1 MTNKPPTWGSSEA
14 KDLLEKDLR
23 SGRIPLDSSKEWTPR
38 RVYNMPDRPQFR
50 LFEYKRFVGN
60 LRNLRTRIKELS
72 QDATVAALALA
83 HDRLI
88 HPVAA
93 LNHQQG
99 GAYRWDGSS
108 AQKWLNA
115 DIDEGKHETMQPKK
129 LWATREEYKQ
139 FDKGVFAKHIYQEV
153 RTRKFLVYLKD
164 KEEKKK
170 K

>member
-1 MTNKPPTWGSSEA
+1 MANAPLTWGTSEA
-14 KDLLEKDLR
+14 KELLEKDLR
-23 SGRIPLDSSKEWTPR
+23 SGRIPLERSKEWTIK
-38 RVYNMPDRPQFR
+38 RVYDLPDRPQFR

-60 LRNLRTRIKELS
+60 LRNLRNRIKELS

-99 GAYRWDGSS
+99 GATRWEGSV
-108 AQKWLNA
+108 AQKWLNE
-115 DIDEGKHETMQPKK
+115 DIDQGKHETMKPQQ
-129 LWATREEYKQ
+129 LWATREEHKQ

-153 RTRKFLVYLKD
+153 RTRKFLV
-164 KEEKKK
+164 
-170 K
+170 